1 MLSTMIGYGVFAYL
15 LVFTRLGTALM
26 LMPAFNAAYLNA
38 RARLALALT
47 LTLVVTPLVA
57 PTLPVEQPRGGA
69 LVLLIAMEV
78 LIGGFVALVLQVLHA
93 ALHLGG
99 TAIGFAS
106 GLMNARAF
114 DPTTAQSGALVL
126 TFLTLLATV
135 LIFQLDLHHLMIEAV
150 VDTYHLMPPGRIPEM
165 GEIVQYNTELLSRS
179 FRIGWQLA
187 APFLLFNLVFF
198 VSMGL
203 MARLMPQMNVFFV
216 GLPLQILAGL
226 GILFVTLPALMLVFL
241 RYFEEGMISFLSL

>member
-26 LMPAFNAAYLNA
+26 FMPGFSVAYLSA
-38 RARLALALT
+38 RVRLALALT
-47 LTLVVTPLVA
+47 LTLVITPLVA
-57 PTLPVEQPRGGA
+57 PTLPIEQPRGGA
-69 LVLLIAMEV
+69 LVLLIVMEV
-78 LIGGFVALVLQVLHA
+78 LMGGFIALVLQLLHA

-114 DPTTAQSGALVL
+114 DPTTEQSGALVL

-150 VDTYHLMPPGRIPEM
+150 VDTYHLMPPGQIPDM
-165 GEIVQYNTELLSRS
+165 GDLLEYKTALLSRS

-198 VSMGL
+198 VSLGL

-226 GILFVTLPALMLVFL
+226 GILFVTVPALMLTFL
-241 RYFEEGMISFLSL
+241 RYYEEGLINFLNL